1 MDNAALSLSGT
12 FDPYKAFISYTS
24 REVPIKRELLF
35 VADSF
40 AYMMNPINAASMEN
54 FDDEVD
60 AEWPFDSPVD
70 DADEGNFL
78 LTLI

>member
-1 MDNAALSLSGT
+1 M
-12 FDPYKAFISYTS
+12 
-24 REVPIKRELLF
+24 PIKRELLF

-70 DADEGNFL
+70 DADEENFL

>member
-1 MDNAALSLSGT
+1 VRCLLRGS
-12 FDPYKAFISYTS
+12 
-24 REVPIKRELLF
+24 ELLF
-35 VADSF
+35 VADNF

-70 DADEGNFL
+70 DADEGIFL